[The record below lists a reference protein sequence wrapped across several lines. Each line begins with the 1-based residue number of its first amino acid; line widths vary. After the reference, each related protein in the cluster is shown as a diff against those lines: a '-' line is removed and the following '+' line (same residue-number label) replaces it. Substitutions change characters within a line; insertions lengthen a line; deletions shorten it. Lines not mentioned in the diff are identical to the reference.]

1 MEMSEER
8 LDQALEALRNEPVPT
23 GEMAAAQERVLR
35 KLMGQAPPLCMQF
48 QGDLAAYLK
57 GELAET
63 RRALMDDHLGRCAD
77 CRRMYAEAK
86 GERKVVVLPA
96 VTARKP
102 RPAWQ
107 RWALAA
113 SIGLVA
119 LYTGRDKIDGL
130 LAPSGA
136 RATVQLASGQVYG
149 LTDVAMGPGATLG
162 EGQVVRTGAGSR
174 AVLRL
179 ADGSTVE
186 MNERSQLFVHAAWS
200 GATVQ
205 LDRGDVI
212 VQAAKQRRG
221 HLKVRTRDSEASV
234 KGTVFA
240 VSTGMNGS
248 VVAVVEGAVE
258 VNQPQFNKVLKPG
271 EAAGSTSTLSGVTA
285 QDAVAW
291 SAEREKYLAL
301 LAEFSKLEKQIAEL
315 PTPALR
321 TQAKLVA
328 YLPSNVVAFGA
339 APNISGTLDEAVR
352 LAEQRA
358 EQNATFGEWWK
369 SANGEKV
376 REMLSKVQA
385 VMPLLGEEI
394 GFALAQGPGGER
406 DKIPMVFAEVN
417 SGQQAAVRKAL
428 APMVEGVN
436 FGVNDKVVLIS
447 DSQAHVLWAMGQLGQ
462 GATSPFAADIAQ
474 RYQRGVGWLLGLNAQ
489 SFQMSST
496 EKVSVLTGGTPL
508 KTLFFEQRSSD
519 GEEENEATL
528 NFAGARA
535 GIASWL
541 APAGASGASEYITSD
556 ALIAFSGSTKEPS
569 QMFTEITNLMGSLD
583 AKTKSELDEAQRKL
597 GIDIGK
603 DLASALGTDF
613 AIAVE
618 NANIP
623 IPGWIAAAEVYKPGT
638 LDGTIAKL
646 VEAYNAEL
654 PAEYQARK
662 LVMGQET
669 IEGRLWMTIKAA
681 GAPMTLY
688 RTYDRGY
695 VVMSSDLAV
704 AQRALKTRDGGF
716 ALTRSAAFLSHMPSA
731 AGVHPSGFLW
741 MNMKGAL
748 EGLTSVVSSE
758 ALKSIAKDRDPVLV
772 VVSGETERIR
782 VASRTRLTSLILD
795 GMLAGTAA
803 DDSSM
808 KFNRK
813 IKKNAASN

>member
-1 MEMSEER
+1 MDMSEER

-35 KLMGQAPPLCMQF
+35 RLMGQAPPLCMEF
-48 QGDLAAYLK
+48 QAELPAYLK
-57 GELAET
+57 GELAEN

-102 RPAWQ
+102 RPVWQ

-113 SIGLVA
+113 GIGLVA
-119 LYTGRDKIDGL
+119 LYAGRDRIDGL
-130 LAPSGA
+130 MAPSGP
-136 RATVQLASGQVYG
+136 RATVELASGQVYG
-149 LTDVAMGPGATLG
+149 LTDVAMGPGATLS

-179 ADGSTVE
+179 ADGSAVE

-258 VNQPQFNKVLKPG
+258 VNQPQFNRVLKPG
-271 EAAGSTSTLSGVTA
+271 EAAGSTTTLSSVTA

-291 SAEREKYLAL
+291 SAEREKYFAL
-301 LAEFSKLEKQIAEL
+301 LAEFSKLEKQIASL

-339 APNISGTLDEAVR
+339 APNFSGTLEEAER

-369 SANGEKV
+369 SENGQKV

-394 GFALAQGPGGER
+394 GFALAQGPGGEHE
-406 DKIPMVFAEVN
+406 KIPMVFAEVN

-436 FGVNDKVVLIS
+436 FGVNDKIVLIS
-447 DSQAHVLWAMGQLGQ
+447 DSQAHLLWAMGQLGQ
-462 GATSPFAADIAQ
+462 GATSPFAADVAQ

-489 SFQMSST
+489 TFQMSST
-496 EKVSVLTGGTPL
+496 EKASILTGGTPL
-508 KTLFFEQRSSD
+508 KTLFFEQRSND
-519 GEEENEATL
+519 GAEENEATL

-569 QMFTEITNLMGSLD
+569 QMFTEITNLMGSVD
-583 AKTKSELDEAQRKL
+583 PKFKSELEQAQNKL

-613 AIAVE
+613 AVAVE

-654 PAEYQARK
+654 PAEYQSRK

-669 IEGRLWMTIKAA
+669 IEGRMWMTVKAA
-681 GAPMTLY
+681 GAPITLY

-716 ALTRSAAFLSHMPSA
+716 ALTRSAAFLSQMPSA

-758 ALKSIAKDRDPVLV
+758 ALKSVAKDRDPILV

-803 DDSSM
+803 EGSSM